1 MPTSAGLEVYN
12 VDVVPLVARGA
23 TMTDLELDTA
33 LATGVGAILRDD
45 DGNDEIATTLAGV
58 ADTDFSNDA
67 LRRVLD
73 VTPEPEGWRVGEA
86 LAESFLVEH
95 RHCEFPWPMGRDLRN
110 PNASPAGT
118 DLVGFQETGAGNAD
132 HRLAFGEVKTSYD
145 SAVPPSVV
153 TGRHGLIAQLEEL
166 RDSTA
171 LKDNLLRYL
180 AIHAH
185 NRDWAPRFQN
195 AARRY
200 LNEPTDVVLFGVLVR
215 DTAPAPA
222 DLSARA
228 GRLAN
233 GCPPQ
238 TSIELRAI
246 YLPRHTIEPTQTLP
260 PPTSKPSLAARARAA
275 LSP

>member
-1 MPTSAGLEVYN
+1 MPTSAGIEVYN
-12 VDVVPLVARGA
+12 VDVAPVVARGA
-23 TMTDLELDTA
+23 TMTDAELDTA
-33 LATGVGAILRDD
+33 LTTGVGAILRDD

-58 ADTDFSNDA
+58 ADTNFSSEA
-67 LRRVLD
+67 LRRVLS
-73 VTPEPEGWRVGEA
+73 VTTEPEGWRVGEA

-95 RHCEFPWPMGRDLRN
+95 RQCEFPWPMGRDLRN

-118 DLVGFQETGAGNAD
+118 DLVGLQQVGAANAE

-153 TGRHGLIAQLEEL
+153 TSRHGLIAQIEEL
-166 RDSTA
+166 RDSTV

-180 AIHAH
+180 AIHAR
-185 NRDWAPRFQN
+185 NQAWETRFQS

-200 LNEPTDVVLFGVLVR
+200 LCEPTDVSLFGILVR
-215 DTAPAPA
+215 DTAPAA
-222 DLSARA
+222 QDLSARTA
-228 GRLAN
+228 RLAT
-233 GCPPQ
+233 GCPAQ

-246 YLPRHTIEPTQTLP
+246 YLPRHTIEPVHTMP
-260 PPTSKPSLAARARAA
+260 APVSKPSLAARAVAA